1 MKPLDHPFQ
10 LAAFTLILSLAAN
23 APAQAHSTTR
33 SHEPKATTKEPW
45 AFSLV
50 TDGYLV
56 PDDVSYVNPNF
67 TADHRWLHLEAR
79 YNSEN
84 LHTGSLWFGY
94 NFSAGKKLVLNAT
107 PMIGG
112 VFGRTNGIAPG
123 CEASLTY
130 KKIQASIA
138 NEYVFDIGDSSGSFY
153 YTWPQVTYSPVDWLS
168 LGFVAQRTR
177 AYHTALDVQRGFFAG
192 LSHKNA
198 TFTTYVF
205 NAGWTT
211 PTVVVEVALTH

>member
-1 MKPLDHPFQ
+1 LKPLDHPFQ

-130 KKIQASIA
+130 KKIQPPLRTNMSSILAIAPAASTTPGRKSLTRQSTGSVWA
-138 NEYVFDIGDSSGSFY
+138 SSHNAPGP
-153 YTWPQVTYSPVDWLS
+153 TTQHWTYSGASSPVSPTKTLRS
-168 LGFVAQRTR
+168 PPTSSTPAGPHQR
-177 AYHTALDVQRGFFAG
+177 
-192 LSHKNA
+192 
-198 TFTTYVF
+198 
-205 NAGWTT
+205 
-211 PTVVVEVALTH
+211 